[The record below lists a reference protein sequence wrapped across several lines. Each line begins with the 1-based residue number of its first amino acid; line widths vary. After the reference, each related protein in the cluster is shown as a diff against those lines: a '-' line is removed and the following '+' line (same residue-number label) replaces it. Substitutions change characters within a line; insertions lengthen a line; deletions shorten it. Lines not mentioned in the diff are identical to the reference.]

1 MLVIL
6 SNGLQNVFDMGRRVV
21 VTGMGVISPVGN
33 NLTDFWS
40 SIKAGKCGI
49 GLIER
54 FPTDN
59 LLVKIAGE
67 VKGFNPGDYGID
79 PPTAR
84 KNDRYALFALAAANQ
99 AMSASGLNKEN
110 IAPERLGV
118 YIGSGIGGMD
128 TFVSE
133 TTKLVQEGPKWVSPL
148 FIPMMISNIA
158 SGNIAIEY
166 DARGVCLPIV
176 TACATGTHSIGEA
189 FRAVKHGYADAI
201 ICGGSEAAVSP
212 LSISGFANSRAL
224 SRSEDPLKASLPFDI
239 RRQGFVIAEGAG
251 IVVLEEYNHAVAR
264 GAKIYAEV
272 CGYGNTCDAYHYTAP
287 RPDGTTAAEAMRQA
301 LEEAGYRK
309 GEKLHINAHGT
320 GTPLNDK
327 SETLSIK
334 LAVGEEEA
342 RKVAIC
348 STKSMTGHMLGGAGG
363 VELVAAVM
371 ALNEEI
377 IPPTVGLM
385 EPDPECDLDY
395 TPNTARNFAA
405 DIALSNSLG
414 FGGHNG
420 CIALRKMNL

>member
-1 MLVIL
+1 
-6 SNGLQNVFDMGRRVV
+6 
-21 VTGMGVISPVGN
+21 
-33 NLTDFWS
+33 
-40 SIKAGKCGI
+40 
-49 GLIER
+49 
-54 FPTDN
+54 
-59 LLVKIAGE
+59 
-67 VKGFNPGDYGID
+67 
-79 PPTAR
+79 
-84 KNDRYALFALAAANQ
+84 
-99 AMSASGLNKEN
+99 
-110 IAPERLGV
+110 
-118 YIGSGIGGMD
+118 
-128 TFVSE
+128 
-133 TTKLVQEGPKWVSPL
+133 
-148 FIPMMISNIA
+148 
-158 SGNIAIEY
+158 
-166 DARGVCLPIV
+166 
-176 TACATGTHSIGEA
+176 
-189 FRAVKHGYADAI
+189 
-201 ICGGSEAAVSP
+201 
-212 LSISGFANSRAL
+212 
-224 SRSEDPLKASLPFDI
+224 
-239 RRQGFVIAEGAG
+239 
-251 IVVLEEYNHAVAR
+251 VVLEEYNHAVAR